1 MDTNVKRAGWRT
13 ARGFT
18 LVDILVTTAIVGILA
33 AIAYPSYTSH
43 VVKARRAEAQL
54 ALLTLMQ
61 QQENFYTSHNTY
73 VPFSA
78 ASTDPAAR
86 QFRWWSGGAPEA
98 SAYEISG
105 HACGEEPLQRCIEL
119 RATPGTARV
128 NARFRDTDCEVLI
141 INSTGQHSATGP
153 RQGCWP

>member
-1 MDTNVKRAGWRT
+1 MTALHRIRSNS

-18 LVDILVTTAIVGILA
+18 LLDLLITTAIVGLLA
-33 AIAYPSYTSH
+33 AIAYPSYSSH
-43 VVKARRAEAQL
+43 IVKARRAEAQL
-54 ALLTLMQ
+54 AMLVLMQ
-61 QQENFYTSHNTY
+61 QQENFYTAHNTY

-78 ASTDPAAR
+78 DATEPEAR
-86 QFRWWSGGAPEA
+86 RFRWYSGSTPQA

-105 HACGEEPLQRCIEL
+105 HTCGNAPLQRCIEL

-128 NARFRDTDCEVLI
+128 NAGFRDDDCQILVLDSI
-141 INSTGQHSATGP
+141 GQHRATGP